1 MRRPASLQALA
12 ALAALA
18 VLAGCSGGTP
28 QLDVGPAQAAEPVSG
43 ASQIALE
50 ITNDGDGDDALVAAE
65 TDAALAIELH
75 LTEVDGDGRATMQQ
89 QDEAELP
96 AGETVRFRPGE
107 LHLMMVAPDDDVQ
120 VGGTFA
126 VTLEFDRSDA
136 ITVDVEVVDLLDLAE
151 PDAAEEDLDP
161 DA

>member
-1 MRRPASLQALA
+1 MRRPSSLLT
-12 ALAALA
+12 LPLLV
-18 VLAGCSGGTP
+18 VLAGCGGGTP
-28 QLDVGPAQAAEPVSG
+28 QLDVGSAQAAEPVSG

-65 TDAALAIELH
+65 ADAALAVEIH
-75 LTEVDGDGRATMQQ
+75 ITEVDDDGRATMREL
-89 QDEAELP
+89 DEAELP
-96 AGETVRFRPGE
+96 AGETVRFRPGG
-107 LHLMMVAPDDDVQ
+107 LHLMMIAPDDDVQ

-136 ITVDVEVVDLLDLAE
+136 VTVDVEVVDLLDLAE
-151 PDAAEEDLDP
+151 PDATEEDLDP